1 MSGTNPDDRLVN
13 ELRAVVA
20 AVDAVPDGVLAAA
33 RAAFGTRQLD
43 RQLAELIADSG
54 RAGGGAADDPD
65 DPDDPE
71 DLAGPAVAAAFEGV
85 RTWTGDGPANSRLLS
100 FAGGDVQLDLEV
112 SGHGDQLDVIGQFTG
127 ADIAEC
133 VLEFGSGDEVVL
145 EVDNLGRF
153 LLNAVAPGPVRAR
166 CRSVDGH
173 PVVTAWVII

>member
-13 ELRAVVA
+13 DLRAVVA

-54 RAGGGAADDPD
+54 RPGGAA
-65 DPDDPE
+65 PDDPE
-71 DLAGPAVAAAFEGV
+71 DPDDPAGPTVAAAFEGV
-85 RTWTGDGPANSRLLS
+85 RTWTGDGPSNSRLLS
-100 FAGGDVQLDLEV
+100 FACGDVQLDLEV
-112 SGHGDQLDVIGQFTG
+112 SGHGEQLDVIGQFTG

-145 EVDNLGRF
+145 EVDSLGRF
-153 LLNAVAPGPVRAR
+153 LVNAVAPGPVRAR

>member
-1 MSGTNPDDRLVN
+1 MSGPNPDDRLVD
-13 ELRAVVA
+13 ELRAAVA
-20 AVDAVPDGVLAAA
+20 AVDAMPDAVLAAA

-54 RAGGGAADDPD
+54 RPGGPD
-65 DPDDPE
+65 DPDDSDDP
-71 DLAGPAVAAAFEGV
+71 AGPTVAAAFEGV

-100 FAGGDVQLDLEV
+100 FAGDDVQLDLEV

-145 EVDNLGRF
+145 EVDGLGRF
-153 LLNAVAPGPVRAR
+153 LVNAVPPGPVRAR
-166 CRSVDGH
+166 CRSVRGH